1 MYREKIC
8 IFASNS
14 NKMNSNHT
22 IKSVQV
28 LFKEELK
35 ALYPQREIEGIT
47 YILLEHLLNY
57 SKIEIQL
64 NKNEKIEQNNFERIS
79 EALVDLKRSIPIQ
92 YIIGETEFYDLR
104 FKVNEHTL
112 IPRQETEELVHAI
125 INDNRVV
132 NPKILDVG
140 TGSGCI
146 PIVLAHNIVG
156 ANVSSVDVS
165 EGAIVIAKENALINK
180 TEISFYHRDFLN
192 WEDYSWDKD
201 FDIIVSNPPYVKESE
216 KELMQK
222 NVLAY
227 EPHTALFV
235 DDNDPLI
242 FYRRIAEFAKSHL
255 KKGGKLYFEIN
266 EALGCEMVEL
276 QESLGFTSVRLMK
289 DLNGRDRMTSAEW

>member
-1 MYREKIC
+1 
-8 IFASNS
+8 
-14 NKMNSNHT
+14 MNSNHT

-165 EGAIVIAKENALINK
+165 EGAIVTAKENALINK
-180 TEISFYHRDFLN
+180 TAISFYHRDFLN

-216 KELMQK
+216 KELMGK

>member
-1 MYREKIC
+1 
-8 IFASNS
+8 
-14 NKMNSNHT
+14 MNSDHT
-22 IKSVQV
+22 IKSIQN

-35 ALYPQREIEGIT
+35 AVYPQREIEGIT
-47 YILLEHLLNY
+47 YILLEYLLNY

-64 NKNEKIEQNNFERIS
+64 NKNEKIEQNIFNKFS
-79 EALVDLKRSIPIQ
+79 NALGYLKESVPIQ
-92 YIIGETEFYDLR
+92 YIIGETEFYDLK

-125 INDNRVV
+125 INDNTV
-132 NPKILDVG
+132 NAPKIMDIG

-146 PIVLAHNIVG
+146 PIVLAHNIVD

-165 EGAIVIAKENALINK
+165 EGAIVIAKENALLNK
-180 TEISFYHRDFLN
+180 TAVSFYHRDFLK

-216 KELMQK
+216 KESMEE

-235 DDNDPLI
+235 DDNDALI
-242 FYRRIAEFAKSHL
+242 FYRRITEFAKDHL

-266 EALGCEMVEL
+266 EALGQEMIEL
-276 QESLGFTSVRLMK
+276 QESLGFSSVRLMK
-289 DLNGRDRMTSAEW
+289 DLNGRDRMTSAEL

>member
-1 MYREKIC
+1 
-8 IFASNS
+8 
-14 NKMNSNHT
+14 MNSNHT

-165 EGAIVIAKENALINK
+165 EGAIVTAKENALINK
-180 TEISFYHRDFLN
+180 TAISFYHRDFLN

>member
-1 MYREKIC
+1 
-8 IFASNS
+8 
-14 NKMNSNHT
+14 MNSNHT

-165 EGAIVIAKENALINK
+165 EGAVITAKENALINK

>member
-1 MYREKIC
+1 
-8 IFASNS
+8 
-14 NKMNSNHT
+14 MNSDHT
-22 IKSVQV
+22 IKSIQN
-28 LFKEELK
+28 LFKDELK
-35 ALYPQREIEGIT
+35 AVYPLREIEGIT

-64 NKNEKIEQNNFERIS
+64 NKNEKIEQNIFNRIS
-79 EALVDLKRSIPIQ
+79 KALGDLKKSIPIQ
-92 YIIGETEFYDLR
+92 YVIGETEFYDLV

-125 INDNRVV
+125 INDNKV
-132 NPKILDVG
+132 NTPKILDIG

-146 PIVLAHNIVG
+146 PIVLAHNITG

-165 EGAIVIAKENALINK
+165 EGAIVIARENALLNK
-180 TEISFYHRDFLN
+180 TAVRFYHRDFLR

-216 KELMQK
+216 KELMEE
-222 NVLAY
+222 NVLTY

-235 DDNDPLI
+235 DDNDALI
-242 FYRRIAEFAKSHL
+242 FYRRIAEFAKDHL

-266 EALGCEMVEL
+266 EALGQEMIEL
-276 QESLGFTSVRLMK
+276 QESLGFKSVRLMK
-289 DLNGRDRMTSAEW
+289 DLNGKDRMTSAEL

>member
-1 MYREKIC
+1 
-8 IFASNS
+8 
-14 NKMNSNHT
+14 MNSDHT
-22 IKSVQV
+22 IKSIQN

-35 ALYPQREIEGIT
+35 AIYPQREIESVT

-64 NKNEKIEQNNFERIS
+64 NKNEKIEQNIFDRIGK
-79 EALVDLKRSIPIQ
+79 ALRDLKKSVPIQ
-92 YIIGETEFYDLR
+92 YVIGETEFYDLI

-125 INDNRVV
+125 INENRIKS
-132 NPKILDVG
+132 PKILDIG

-146 PIVLAHNIVG
+146 PIVLAHSIMG

-165 EGAIVIAKENALINK
+165 GGAIVIAKANAQFNQVNVD
-180 TEISFYHRDFLN
+180 FYHLDFLK
-192 WEDYSWDKD
+192 WENYSWDKD

-216 KELMQK
+216 KKLMAD

-242 FYRRIAEFAKSHL
+242 FYRRIAEFAKMHL

-266 EALGCEMVEL
+266 EALGQEMIEL
-276 QESLGFTSVRLMK
+276 QESLGFSSVQLTK
-289 DLNGRDRMTSAEW
+289 DLNGRDRMTSAEL

>member
-1 MYREKIC
+1 
-8 IFASNS
+8 
-14 NKMNSNHT
+14 MNSNHT

-146 PIVLAHNIVG
+146 PIALAHNIVG

-180 TEISFYHRDFLN
+180 TAISFYHRDFLN

-216 KELMQK
+216 KELMGK